1 MNDEI
6 ISTKPDV
13 CSANANVANELSEQ
27 QTSPL
32 EKQMLQS
39 DYDGDAHPLDTSTD
53 GNHLDASSSFIP
65 NINSNSIVPINPFDD
80 ENNIAFG
87 DERLSES
94 KCRLDDM
101 FQNESLSDNVM
112 PIQQVRCSS
121 NSKEEGVAGK
131 TVTDESSKNDEHNEK
146 NNRNTTSTK
155 TESVWDENDNDEDDN
170 MSNNSNAP
178 SFGSHNNNRY
188 TYFILRIIH
197 RICHPHIH
205 PPCSRSRLPN
215 NAHHMFKCCDNN
227 RIPPNKRRIICRSLI
242 IIFMIITITFTLLD
256 LLILHQYLHV
266 WLDSTLA
273 WLQTNPVS
281 GGLAFIGIFLLG
293 SLCFFPVALLSLGA
307 GYVYIELYG
316 LGLGIFVAFIVC
328 YFGCLLGASVCFARS
343 RYLMRQLIERFSVR
357 YPIVRAVDRA
367 FESMGFRLFLLL
379 RLSPAMPFNALVSYD
394 CLFILFFLN
403 MQFSQVFFLSF
414 STLSHRIILE
424 VSQPLVFVITGGP
437 QCE

>member
-1 MNDEI
+1 MN
-6 ISTKPDV
+6 
-13 CSANANVANELSEQ
+13 N
-27 QTSPL
+27 
-32 EKQMLQS
+32 
-39 DYDGDAHPLDTSTD
+39 G
-53 GNHLDASSSFIP
+53 
-65 NINSNSIVPINPFDD
+65 IVPINPFDD
-80 ENNIAFG
+80 ENNTNTITAYG
-87 DERLSES
+87 ERLSES

-101 FQNESLSDNVM
+101 FQNESDV

-121 NSKEEGVAGK
+121 NSNEEGIVSK
-131 TVTDESSKNDEHNEK
+131 TTATDESSNDKNNEK

-155 TESVWDENDNDEDDN
+155 TESVWDENINNEDGNDS
-170 MSNNSNAP
+170 MSNDSSNAP
-178 SFGSHNNNRY
+178 SFGDSHTNNRY

-205 PPCSRSRLPN
+205 PPCSRTRLPN
-215 NAHHMFKCCDNN
+215 NTHHMLKCCDNN

-379 RLSPAMPFNALVSYD
+379 RLSPAMPFNALVSG
-394 CLFILFFLN
+394 CIVCPFF
-403 MQFSQVFFLSF
+403 S
-414 STLSHRIILE
+414 E
-424 VSQPLVFVITGGP
+424 
-437 QCE
+437 